1 MALGT
6 TTLITSGG
14 ADSGQVNV
22 DRFTV
27 VLDSSYPTGG
37 YTGLAA
43 KLTAA
48 ASRTPTIIALFAQS
62 SGYVAHWDYANSKLM
77 VYHADYDAVAD
88 GPLIQVPDATDL
100 SAVTLSLVVFYR

>member
-27 VLDSSYPTGG
+27 VLDASYPTGG

-48 ASRTPTIIALFAQS
+48 ASRTPTIVAVFAQS
-62 SGYVAHWDYANSKLM
+62 SGYVAYWDYANSKLM
-77 VYHADYDAVAD
+77 LFYSNSDAAD
-88 GPLIQVPDATDL
+88 GPMIQVPDTTDL

>member
-27 VLDSSYPTGG
+27 VLDASYPTGG

-48 ASRTPTIIALFAQS
+48 ASRTPTIIAVFAQS
-62 SGYVAHWDYANSKLM
+62 SGYVAYWDYANSKLM
-77 VYHADYDAVAD
+77 LFYSNSDAAD
-88 GPLIQVPDATDL
+88 GPMIQVPDTTDL

>member
-27 VLDSSYPTGG
+27 VLDASYPTGG

-48 ASRTPTIIALFAQS
+48 ASRTPTIIAVFAQS
-62 SGYVAHWDYANSKLM
+62 SGYVAYWDFTNSKLM
-77 VYHADYDAVAD
+77 LFYSDSNKASD
-88 GPLIQVPDATDL
+88 GPMIQVPDTTDL

>member
-27 VLDSSYPTGG
+27 VLDASYPTGG

-48 ASRTPTIIALFAQS
+48 ASRTPTILAVIDRGT
-62 SGYVAHWDYANSKLM
+62 GYKAVWDYANSKLM
-77 VYHADYDAVAD
+77 VYRCDYDAVAD
-88 GPLIQVPDATDL
+88 GPMVQVPDTTDL

>member
-27 VLDSSYPTGG
+27 VLDAASGAGG
-37 YTGLAA
+37 YARLAA
-43 KLTAA
+43 ERSAA
-48 ASRTPTIIALFAQS
+48 ASRTPTIVAVFAQS
-62 SGYVAHWDYANSKLM
+62 SGYVAYWDYANSKLM
-77 VYHADYDAVAD
+77 LFYSNSDAAD
-88 GPLIQVPDATDL
+88 GPMIQVPDTTDL

>member
-27 VLDSSYPTGG
+27 VLDNSYPTGG

-48 ASRTPTIIALFAQS
+48 ASRTPTIIAAVAQS
-62 SGYVAHWDYANSKLM
+62 TGYAAQWDYANSKLM
-77 VYHADYDAVAD
+77 IFICDNAGAN
-88 GPLIQVPDATDL
+88 GPMIQVPNTTDL

>member
-27 VLDSSYPTGG
+27 VLDASYPTGG

-48 ASRTPTIIALFAQS
+48 ASRTPTIVAVFAQS
-62 SGYVAHWDYANSKLM
+62 SGYVAYWDYANSKLM
-77 VYHADYDAVAD
+77 LFYSNSDAAD
-88 GPLIQVPDATDL
+88 GPMIQVPDAADL

>member
-27 VLDSSYPTGG
+27 VLDNSYPTGG

-48 ASRTPTIIALFAQS
+48 ASRTPTIIAVFAQS
-62 SGYVAHWDYANSKLM
+62 SGYVAYWDYTNSKLM
-77 VYHADYDAVAD
+77 LFYSNSDAAD
-88 GPLIQVPDATDL
+88 GALIQVPDTTDL
-100 SAVTLSLVVFYR
+100 SAVTLSLVVLYR

>member
-27 VLDSSYPTGG
+27 VLDASYPTGG

-48 ASRTPTIIALFAQS
+48 ASRYLRLPNARGVGVACALIPMLVACVFA
-62 SGYVAHWDYANSKLM
+62 
-77 VYHADYDAVAD
+77 
-88 GPLIQVPDATDL
+88 LIV
-100 SAVTLSLVVFYR
+100 

>member
-27 VLDSSYPTGG
+27 VLDASYPTGG

-48 ASRTPTIIALFAQS
+48 ASRTPTIIAVKKIPAIAPYTQRL
-62 SGYVAHWDYANSKLM
+62 NCC
-77 VYHADYDAVAD
+77 
-88 GPLIQVPDATDL
+88 
-100 SAVTLSLVVFYR
+100 R

>member
-27 VLDSSYPTGG
+27 VLDASYPTGG

-48 ASRTPTIIALFAQS
+48 ASRTPTIVAVFAQS
-62 SGYVAHWDYANSKLM
+62 SGYVAYWDYANSKLM
-77 VYHADYDAVAD
+77 LFSSNSDAAD
-88 GPLIQVPDATDL
+88 GPMIQVPDTTDL

>member
-27 VLDSSYPTGG
+27 VLDASYPTGG

-48 ASRTPTIIALFAQS
+48 ASRTPTIVAVFAQS
-62 SGYVAHWDYANSKLM
+62 SGYVAYWDYANSKLM
-77 VYHADYDAVAD
+77 LFYSNSAAAD
-88 GPLIQVPDATDL
+88 GPMIQVPDTTDL

>member
-14 ADSGQVNV
+14 ADSGQVSV

-27 VLDSSYPTGG
+27 VLDASYPTGG

-48 ASRTPTIIALFAQS
+48 ASRTPTIIAVIDQGT
-62 SGYVAHWDYANSKLM
+62 GYKAMWDYANSKLM
-77 VYHADYDAVAD
+77 VFYVDNNNASD
-88 GPLIQVPDATDL
+88 GVMIQVPDTTDL
-100 SAVTLSLVVFYR
+100 SGVTLSLVVFYR